1 MTECTVLSAEKT
13 AALLPIKPLCNEIAQ
28 AAEDYA
34 QGLIQSP
41 ERQVLGMNGAGLLLS
56 MPATAADVAIHKL
69 VNVCPDNKQLGLPTI
84 VGMVSVYDGKT
95 GLPKLLLD
103 GPTVTAM
110 RTAAV
115 SMLAI
120 RQLSRDKRPHFAIFG
135 SGKQASA
142 HLAAIAQLYP
152 GAAVDMHGRERE
164 TVTAFIAE
172 HENLDLHLRV
182 GSAQVA
188 DSVSVVITLTTSS
201 TPVYSLAARS
211 DRLLVGVGAFTAQ
224 MAEFSPLAV
233 NGSQLYVDDP
243 NGARHEAGDLI
254 QAGVDWSQVQPLASA
269 LRGDIDFS
277 RPILFKSVG
286 SAAWDLAAARCAL
299 KMAF

>member
-1 MTECTVLSAEKT
+1 MVECTVLSAERT
-13 AALLPIKPLCNEIAQ
+13 AALLPIKSLCSEIAQ
-28 AAEDYA
+28 AAADYE
-34 QGLIQSP
+34 QGMIQSP
-41 ERQVLGMNGAGLLLS
+41 ERQVLGLGRGGLLLS

-69 VNVCPDNKQLGLPTI
+69 VNVCPENKQQGLPTI
-84 VGMVSVYDGKT
+84 VGMVSVYDGGT

-120 RQLSRDKRPHFAIFG
+120 RQLSQDRRPHFAIFG
-135 SGKQASA
+135 CGKQASA

-152 GAAVDMHGRERE
+152 GTAVDMHGLDREK
-164 TVTAFIAE
+164 VAAFIGE
-172 HENLDLHLRV
+172 HESLDLQLRV
-182 GSAQVA
+182 GAPQVA
-188 DSVSVVITLTTSS
+188 DSVGVVITLTTSS
-201 TPVYSLAARS
+201 TPVYSQAARS

-243 NGARHEAGDLI
+243 HGARHEAGDLI
-254 QAGVDWSQVQPLASA
+254 QAGVDWRQVKPLASA

-286 SAAWDLAAARCAL
+286 CAAWDLAAARCAL
-299 KMAF
+299 KMAC